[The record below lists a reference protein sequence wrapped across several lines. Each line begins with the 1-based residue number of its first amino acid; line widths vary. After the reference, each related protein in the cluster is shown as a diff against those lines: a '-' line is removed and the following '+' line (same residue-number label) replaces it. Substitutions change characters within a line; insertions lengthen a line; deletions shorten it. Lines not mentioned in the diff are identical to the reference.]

1 MYIER
6 DTEFNLLY
14 INFSDKV
21 DEDSVAQ
28 TKEVMP
34 GVYFD
39 LDADG
44 KLLGIEILSTQEVI
58 GIPVTNLNFSGEL
71 IGAEEAA
78 KLFDTDQA
86 SFLKSFASRPDF
98 PEPVARLAS
107 GQLWLSEDVERYMR
121 KREVASKAFNKTAWI
136 ETRPPEG

>member
-14 INFSDKV
+14 INFG
-21 DEDSVAQ
+21 DEAEVGSVAQ

-39 LDADG
+39 LDSDG
-44 KLLGIEILSTQEVI
+44 KLVGIEILSTQEVI
-58 GIPVTNLNFSGEL
+58 GTPVTELNFSGQL

-78 KLFDTDQA
+78 ELFDTDRA
-86 SFLKSFASRPDF
+86 GFLKDFASHPDF
-98 PEPVARLAS
+98 PKPIASLAS
-107 GQLWLSEDVERYMR
+107 GRLWLSEDIKRYMR
-121 KREVASKAFNKTAWI
+121 KREVASKAFNETAWFNLK
-136 ETRPPEG
+136 PPE